1 MIMCK
6 EIRRLVTFLISKGYR
21 SVKDALKLWEGKCKM
36 QWRYKIQGVLWKKI
50 IRALQCICSQQET
63 VNTFPGSWHDEL

>member
-36 QWRYKIQGVLWKKI
+36 Q
-50 IRALQCICSQQET
+50 
-63 VNTFPGSWHDEL
+63 